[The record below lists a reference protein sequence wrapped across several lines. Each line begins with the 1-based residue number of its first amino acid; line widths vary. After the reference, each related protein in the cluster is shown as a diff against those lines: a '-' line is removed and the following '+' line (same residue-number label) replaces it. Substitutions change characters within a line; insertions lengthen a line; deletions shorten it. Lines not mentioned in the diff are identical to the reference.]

1 MVSEIAALWSHHHL
15 LPAVLAGAVL
25 VLLLRTI
32 STYLSRRTFKLRHGC
47 RPIRNRFRH
56 RDPLL
61 GIDFLFFQF
70 RTAAAGKILEYQHE
84 RSLKYGPTFDMYLL
98 KDRFINTTDPENIKT
113 VLALHFKD
121 YGLGLRK
128 SSMHHLLGDGIF
140 CSDGERWHA
149 SRNLIRPNFVREQV
163 ADIDAFERHFQVLL
177 SLIPRDGDTVDLQ
190 DLFFRLTID
199 TATEFLFGQSV
210 RSLEAA
216 KEGRGSDSEFA
227 EAFNYAQKDALA
239 RFRLRQLSFLH
250 RDSKAD
256 WAVKFVHNFVD
267 GIVDQKLRQRQAQDP
282 EKTDGDSPAKYVF
295 LHELAKATTDRK
307 VLRDELL
314 NVLLAGR
321 DTTAS
326 LLSNFFFVLAKRPDV
341 WTKLRT
347 EVAKLNGMFLPRGS
361 VFSSDI
367 ST

>member
-1 MVSEIAALWSHHHL
+1 MPPTLLEMVSDVAAMWSHHHL
-15 LPAVLAGAVL
+15 LPAVLAGAVFL
-25 VLLLRTI
+25 VLLVRTV
-32 STYLSRRTFKLRHGC
+32 STYRSRRKFKLQHGC
-47 RPIRNRFRH
+47 QPIRNRYRH
-56 RDPLL
+56 RDPVL

-70 RTAAAGKILEYQHE
+70 RTAAAGRILEYQHE
-84 RSLKYGPTFDMYLL
+84 RSLKYGPTFDMYLMA
-98 KDRFINTTDPENIKT
+98 DRFINTTDPENIKT
-113 VLALHFKD
+113 VLALRFKD
-121 YGLGLRK
+121 YDLGLRK
-128 SSMHHLLGDGIF
+128 SSMHHFLGDGIF

-163 ADIDAFERHFQVLL
+163 ADIAAFERHLQVLL
-177 SLIPRDGDTVDLQ
+177 SLIPRHGETVDLQ

-210 RSLEAA
+210 KSLEAA

-227 EAFNYAQKDALA
+227 EAFNYAQKDTLA

-250 RDSKAD
+250 RDPKSD

-267 GIVDQKLRQRQAQDP
+267 SIVDETLRQRQAHDL
-282 EKTDGDSPAKYVF
+282 EKTGDDSPAKYVF
-295 LHELAKATTDRK
+295 LHELVKATTDRK

-326 LLSNFFFVLAKRPDV
+326 LLSNFFFVLAKRPDI
-341 WTKLRT
+341 WTKLKS
-347 EVAKLNGMFLPRGS
+347 EVAKLNGTLLH
-361 VFSSDI
+361 
-367 ST
+367 